1 MPNQTF
7 RIPNN
12 WTPRKSQRPL
22 WDYLE
27 RGGKRAIEVAHRRWG
42 KDDVALHR
50 AAVAAIERPATYWHC
65 LPEYEQAR
73 KAIWNAVNPHTGQR
87 RIDEA
92 FPDSIREGKDEQ
104 QMLIRFVNGSTWQVI
119 GSDRYNALVGAGVAG
134 VTFSEWALCNPA
146 SWGYISPMMRE
157 NDGWAV
163 FITTPRGNNHAHAMY
178 HQFKKTDGW
187 FAEISTARD
196 TKAFTDSELSAIKE
210 EYVSLYGED
219 FGNAQ
224 FEQEYMC
231 SFDAAILGSYYGGDL
246 AKARTEGRIR
256 SIDYDDSLPVT
267 TVWDIGWTDDTAI
280 LFVQLLAGEVRI
292 IDTYH
297 TSGKSLEHLASV
309 INLKPYEY
317 AKHWLPHDAQAKTLA
332 AAGRS
337 VFEQLT
343 NDHGLKNVTI
353 LQNKNTEQQGIM
365 AVRQLFPRLWI
376 DENQEFFLNAISQFQ
391 REWDDDKK
399 TFRDRPV
406 KDWTN
411 HFADTLRY
419 LAWVW
424 REPVEKKQLKRTQT
438 ISIGGPSTVT
448 MDDLINAVK
457 KRRNRYD

>member
-1 MPNQTF
+1 MQI

-12 WTPRKSQRPL
+12 WEPRKAQRPL

-27 RGGKRAIEVAHRRWG
+27 RGGKRAIEIAHRRWG

-92 FPDSIREGKDEQ
+92 FPEAIRSGKDEQ

-119 GSDRYNALVGAGVAG
+119 GSDRYNSLVGAGVAG

-163 FITTPRGNNHAHAMY
+163 FITTPRGKNHAHAMY
-178 HQFKKTDGW
+178 DQFKETDGW
-187 FAEISTARD
+187 FSEISTARD
-196 TKAFTDSELSAIKE
+196 TNAFTEEEMVAIKK

-231 SFDAAILGSYYGGDL
+231 SFDAAILGSYYAGEL

-256 SIDYDDSLPVT
+256 PIAYDENLPVM
-267 TVWDIGWTDDTAI
+267 TVFDIGWTDDTAI
-280 LFVQLLAGEVRI
+280 LFVQVLAGEVRV

-297 TSGKSLEHLASV
+297 ASGQSLEHYAEVLAA
-309 INLKPYEY
+309 KPYDY
-317 AKHWLPHDAQAKTLA
+317 SQHWLPHDAQAKTLA

-337 VFEQLT
+337 VYEQLT
-343 NDHGLKNVTI
+343 SDHGLKNVKI

-376 DENQEFFLNAISQFQ
+376 DESQDYFLNAISQFQ

-406 KDWTN
+406 HDWTN
-411 HFADTLRY
+411 HYADALRY

-424 REPVEKKQLKRTQT
+424 REPPKKAEPKRVQT
-438 ISIGGPSTVT
+438 INIGGQSTVT
-448 MDDLINAVK
+448 MNDLIGAVK
-457 KRRNRYD
+457 KRKARYD